1 MSCIEPT
8 TPVKASTAKAR
19 SAAGVISFTAPAPD
33 RASIATRKAEATTP
47 RSATRITGGTS

>member
-8 TPVKASTAKAR
+8 TPVMASTAKAR